1 MAGSGFSA
9 TPNTGEFRNP
19 GSPGMRSTG
28 AYLIGARPFLIRA
41 ELDAGKVYKVDFPY
55 VTRAITVIN
64 QDAASDD
71 VQVGFANHA
80 NTWDHHAISLNNLRD
95 SITFNVRTSSIYL
108 KAGAGGDITV
118 EIFAEMTD
126 INAARAG
133 EWGTADQSQ
142 KGVDTNLTLNG
153 SYPHTAAGGATEII
167 EQT

>member
-1 MAGSGFSA
+1 MAGKGFNH
-9 TPNTGEFRNP
+9 TPNSGEFRNP
-19 GSPGMRSTG
+19 GSPGMKSTG

-41 ELDAGKVYKVDFPY
+41 ELDGGKVYKVDFPY
-55 VTRAITVIN
+55 VTRAVTVIS
-64 QDAASDD
+64 QDATSDD

-80 NTWDHHAISLNNLRD
+80 NTWDHHAITLGNNRD
-95 SITFNVRTSSIYL
+95 SITMNVRTSSIYL
-108 KAGAGGDITV
+108 KATGNDVTV

-133 EWGTADQSQ
+133 EWLTADQSQ